1 MRIAGVTPRES
12 LRPESVEE
20 LASIVRELH
29 AGGRSM
35 AFVGGGTQLEL
46 GNRPRALDAVVHT
59 SALDRVV
66 DYTPEDQTITVEAGM
81 TFAELDRVLAANGQM
96 LPLDVPDRERSTVG
110 GAIATNAY
118 GRRRLRYGT
127 AKDLIV
133 GVTLVRPDGTRARG
147 GGKVVKNVAGFD
159 LPKLMVGSLG
169 TLGAVANATFRLY
182 PLPQATRAAIVH
194 VGAVTQVDAVVDA
207 AVARRL
213 EPESVA
219 FYGTDALV
227 FTFVGGEA
235 GVAAQ
240 LAALR
245 ALAAEHGL
253 ESSELTDLERESY
266 EQRERAV
273 HRDGEWRTTA
283 AAPAR
288 EPAGAGTDG
297 TERYAGVWN
306 AGSYLAIGHTPIP
319 TALTAVPVV
328 YPSLGIARFA
338 YGSSAF
344 PNAAENGRVDW
355 HVDELREHFRTRTY
369 GYGRVT
375 VTAMPDSA
383 RDTVDAW
390 GPPPAAF
397 PLMQALKER
406 FDPRGLCNPGR
417 FVGGL

>member
-1 MRIAGVTPRES
+1 MTQPTIAGVSPRDS
-12 LRPESVEE
+12 LRPETVDE
-20 LASIVRELH
+20 LASGVRELH
-29 AGGRSM
+29 AAGRAM
-35 AFVGGGTQLEL
+35 AFVGGGTELEL
-46 GNRPRALDAVVHT
+46 GNRPRALDTIVHT
-59 SALDRVV
+59 AALDRVV

-133 GVTLVRPDGTRARG
+133 GVTMVRPDGTLARG

-169 TLGAVANATFRLY
+169 TLGAIATATFRLY
-182 PLPQATRAAIVH
+182 PLPHATRAAIVH
-194 VGAVTQVDAVVDA
+194 VSRVSQIDAFVEA
-207 AVARRL
+207 LIARAL

-227 FTFVGGEA
+227 VTFSGGEA
-235 GVAAQ
+235 GVESQ
-240 LAALR
+240 MTALR
-245 ALAAEHGL
+245 LLAGKHGL
-253 ESSELTDLERESY
+253 ESVALTELERESY

-283 AAPAR
+283 VAPPR
-288 EPAGAGTDG
+288 
-297 TERYAGVWN
+297 AGVWS
-306 AGSYLAIGHTPIP
+306 ASSYLAIGQTPVA

-338 YGSSAF
+338 YGS
-344 PNAAENGRVDW
+344 AAVPPSDGRSVDW
-355 HVDELREHFRTRTY
+355 HVDGLREHFAARTD
-369 GYGRVT
+369 GAGRVT
-375 VTAMPDSA
+375 VTAMPASA
-383 RDTVDAW
+383 RGTVDTW
-390 GPPPAAF
+390 GTPPPSF